1 MSRWSYLL
9 AIPLALGPVAPGVF
23 AQQASPAQTAP
34 AQTQPAAPAFTQ
46 AELEQILAPIALYP
60 DDLLTQILVASTYPL
75 EVVMAN
81 RWLAQPGNMD
91 LKGDALLKA
100 LDGQDWDAS
109 VKSLVPFPTVLKM
122 MSDQLDWTQKLGDAF
137 LAQQSN
143 VFAAVQALRG
153 RAQATGTLQSNTQ
166 QIVTQDVSAI
176 VIQPA
181 QADTVYVPAYNPTVV
196 YGTWPYPSYPPAYYP
211 PPAGYYLGSALATG
225 LAFGTGVAI
234 TGALWGWGRPNWG
247 AGNVNVNVNRFN
259 SINANSVNANRLS
272 NRAVSSNTWQ
282 HNADHRRG
290 VGYTNPQVR
299 QQYRP
304 NSAGNAATRDAL
316 PRAYYVGDDGLG
328 AGRAAHRRRRE
339 YCQTPQGQRG
349 RLAQPA
355 RKSGETHRDRTRRL
369 AQPARQCGQRI
380 EAKRWRR
387 RLEFPGQT
395 GEHVTAQSG
404 WGGQCASQA
413 AERPAAERRTRRPC
427 VQRRGPRSGDTRSV
441 SAGSCQPCRGS
452 SRRWRGSRW
461 RWRSCGWWSS
471 QRRTSLMQPRFF
483 KSWFGAILLA
493 LPLLAAAPRGAMS
506 EQFAS
511 PDAAVDSLVATVRAD
526 DVAQLRNLFGEAG
539 LRDVSAGDPVAN
551 ETQREKFIAAYN
563 AKHAIDVK
571 GGTATLSIG
580 ADDWPFP
587 IPLKHEAQGWSFD
600 VAAGRE
606 EILESPHRR
615 RRTVYTAGHARLC
628 RCAER
633 IF

>member
-137 LAQQSN
+137 LARQSN

-304 NSAGNAATRDAL
+304 NSAGNAATRDAFRGRT
-316 PRAYYVGDDGLG
+316 PSGTTGLG
-328 AGRAAHRRRRE
+328 QAGQRTVAGGNLSNASRPNAAGSRNLQGNLANPSRSNAAGSRNPPGNLANASRPNAGGGGSNFQGRPANTSRPNPAGAGNAQARLQNVQRPSGGRGAPAFNGVGHGAATRAQSAQGHASRAGAAHGGGVARGGGGARAGGGAARGGRR
-339 YCQTPQGQRG
+339 
-349 RLAQPA
+349 
-355 RKSGETHRDRTRRL
+355 
-369 AQPARQCGQRI
+369 
-380 EAKRWRR
+380 
-387 RLEFPGQT
+387 
-395 GEHVTAQSG
+395 
-404 WGGQCASQA
+404 
-413 AERPAAERRTRRPC
+413 
-427 VQRRGPRSGDTRSV
+427 
-441 SAGSCQPCRGS
+441 
-452 SRRWRGSRW
+452 
-461 RWRSCGWWSS
+461 
-471 QRRTSLMQPRFF
+471 
-483 KSWFGAILLA
+483 
-493 LPLLAAAPRGAMS
+493 
-506 EQFAS
+506 
-511 PDAAVDSLVATVRAD
+511 
-526 DVAQLRNLFGEAG
+526 
-539 LRDVSAGDPVAN
+539 
-551 ETQREKFIAAYN
+551 
-563 AKHAIDVK
+563 
-571 GGTATLSIG
+571 
-580 ADDWPFP
+580 
-587 IPLKHEAQGWSFD
+587 
-600 VAAGRE
+600 
-606 EILESPHRR
+606 
-615 RRTVYTAGHARLC
+615 
-628 RCAER
+628 
-633 IF
+633 